1 MDFVSCNYLLP
12 HVCYVISF
20 MFSDPQVQKSFV
32 DALYAGG
39 PFLQSLPN
47 ALAPDGFLLAQVG
60 EASGIDSPSE
70 EHSLDR
76 NRVKFIQSLVD
87 LGFESVRDY
96 EEVRIYLKEAQAFID
111 LILIVNV
118 YGRNYR
124 EIVVLD
130 THGNLLSPSN
140 RQRVRPA
147 GLLMNHS

>member
-60 EASGIDSPSE
+60 EASGIPE
-70 EHSLDR
+70 WLLR
-76 NRVKFIQSLVD
+76 
-87 LGFESVRDY
+87 
-96 EEVRIYLKEAQAFID
+96 AFRRSGI
-111 LILIVNV
+111 ISF
-118 YGRNYR
+118 G
-124 EIVVLD
+124 
-130 THGNLLSPSN
+130 TLL
-140 RQRVRPA
+140 RRF
-147 GLLMNHS
+147 